1 MKAEFDKLDP
11 ESSGK
16 VANGISLHKQTGTK
30 MLVILIRVII
40 LRSVCR

>member
-1 MKAEFDKLDP
+1 MKTEFDKLDP
-11 ESSGK
+11 ENSGK

-30 MLVILIRVII
+30 MLVILIHVNI